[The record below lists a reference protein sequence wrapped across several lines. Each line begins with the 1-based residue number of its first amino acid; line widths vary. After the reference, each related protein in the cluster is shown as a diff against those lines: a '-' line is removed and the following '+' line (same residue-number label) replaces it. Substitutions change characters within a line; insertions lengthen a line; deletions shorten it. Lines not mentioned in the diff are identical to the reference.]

1 MKKLITTVAI
11 LGCINLFGANITV
24 EVSNIKNAN
33 GKLGISIFNSSESFL
48 DNKKTFRNKP
58 LQIDDDTMIYTFKN
72 VPNGVYAVTAFHDE
86 NDNGKMD
93 RNFFGFPLEKPAI
106 SNIPEL
112 RGPPSFGDAKFK
124 LTGDITIKLNLGNI
138 KPN

>member
-1 MKKLITTVAI
+1 MKKLITTIAI

-33 GKLGISIFNSSESFL
+33 GKLGISIFDSSESFL

-58 LQIDDDTMIYTFKN
+58 LQIDDETMTYTFKD
-72 VPNGVYAVTAFHDE
+72 VPNGTYAVTAFHDE
-86 NDNGKMD
+86 NDNNKMD
-93 RNFFGFPLEKPAI
+93 RNFLGFPIEKPAI

-112 RGPPSFGDAKFK
+112 TGPPSFEDAKFE
-124 LTGDITIKLNLGNI
+124 LTSDITIKLELGNTN
-138 KPN
+138 PN